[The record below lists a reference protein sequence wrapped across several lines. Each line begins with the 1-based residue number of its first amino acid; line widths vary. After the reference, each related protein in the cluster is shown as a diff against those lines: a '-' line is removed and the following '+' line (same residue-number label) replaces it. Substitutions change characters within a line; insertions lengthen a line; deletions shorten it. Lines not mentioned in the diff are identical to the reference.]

1 MKKFL
6 RVIYILLL
14 VVAVGLVSGY
24 IYMQKKFPAVGEA
37 PNIKID
43 ITEQRLARGKY
54 LFSSVAGCA
63 DCHSTRDWTKLSG
76 PIVPGTEGKGG
87 EVFDEKLGLP
97 GTFTAKNITPAGL
110 GGWSDGE
117 IYRAI
122 TSGVS
127 KNGEPLFPIM
137 PYPNFAKMDKED
149 IYSIIAYVRTL
160 APIEN
165 KVPEHEAK
173 FPMNI
178 IMRTI
183 PGPSNHQPLPERTN
197 TVAYGKYL
205 VSSANCG
212 DCHTQS
218 DKGVPIPGKELAGGV
233 EFNVGP
239 WINTTANITPDN
251 ETGIGKWT
259 REDFIK
265 RFKACTTP
273 EYQNTA
279 WKEGEFNTIMPWPF
293 LATMTEEDLGAI
305 YDYLRTVPPVKNK
318 VEKFKLPSKF

>member
-14 VVAVGLVSGY
+14 VVVVGLISGY
-24 IYMQKKFPAVGEA
+24 FYMQKKFPAVGEA

-63 DCHSTRDWTKLSG
+63 DCHSTRDWSKLSG

-87 EVFDEKLGLP
+87 EMFDERIGLP
-97 GTFTAKNITPAGL
+97 GSFPAKNITPAAL
-110 GGWSDGE
+110 SGWTDGE

-122 TSGVS
+122 TSGVN
-127 KNGEPLFPIM
+127 KDGEPLFPIM

-149 IYSIIAYVRTL
+149 IYAIIAYVRTL
-160 APIEN
+160 PPIEN
-165 KVPEHEAK
+165 KVPDHEVK

-183 PGPSNHQPLPERTN
+183 PGPPNHQPLPERSN
-197 TVAYGKYL
+197 SVAYGKYL
-205 VSSANCG
+205 VTFASCNE
-212 DCHTQS
+212 CHTQM
-218 DKGVPIPGKELAGGV
+218 DKGVPIPGKEFAGGV
-233 EFNVGP
+233 EYNIGT

-259 REDFIK
+259 KEDFIK
-265 RFKACTTP
+265 RFKSCATP
-273 EYQNTA
+273 EYQNTV
-279 WKEGEFNTIMPWPF
+279 WKEGEFNTIMPWTF
-293 LATMTEEDLGAI
+293 LASMTEEDLGAM
-305 YDYLRTVPPVKNK
+305 YDYLRTIPPVKNK
-318 VEKFKLPSKF
+318 VEKFRISSKH